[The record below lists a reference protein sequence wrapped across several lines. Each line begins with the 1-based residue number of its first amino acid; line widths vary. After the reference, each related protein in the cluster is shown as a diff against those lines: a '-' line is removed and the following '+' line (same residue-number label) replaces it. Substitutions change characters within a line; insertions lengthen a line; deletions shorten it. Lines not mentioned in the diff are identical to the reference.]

1 MSAIFG
7 TCLSRNAVVD
17 ERSMLRLAEATS
29 RYGVDETHI
38 FSQRQIGMGFQSFQ
52 THHRARL
59 EQQPLVDHL
68 GNILVL
74 DGRLDNYL
82 ELAAREGINGEAVS
96 DSALILKAFERWG
109 HACFSKL
116 VGDWA
121 LALWS
126 RKDHVL
132 YLARDHAG
140 SRTLYYSSVHG
151 ETRWST
157 NLETLLMN
165 GISPELDREY
175 IARTLSC
182 QAIRDLTPYKD
193 IRTVPPAHY
202 LAIRDGQG
210 TLRSHWR
217 WIADTA
223 ITYRSDTEY
232 DEHFLQLFRSAVQR
246 RFEPGGPILAEL
258 SGGMDSS
265 SIVCMAD
272 KIVCDSSDPS
282 NLINTVSYYD
292 DTEPDWDERP
302 YFISVEK
309 HRNKSGAHLD
319 CSSRTPSFEPL
330 ILPDRIYPY
339 PGADS
344 ASIEYAAK
352 FEERVGA
359 GRYRAILSGIGGDEL
374 LGGVPTPMPELANY
388 LRQGKIIR
396 LLSGSVAW
404 CMVERK
410 PLLHMLYDT
419 LTFTSS
425 LYRAPHADP
434 DTIPPWLSPE
444 ARRLCLRSQ
453 SYSQNPVKFL
463 TVNPSAL
470 DAGQTWWSLL
480 ETLPHLTPHLLGR
493 YEYRYPYL
501 DRDLVEFLHR
511 IPREQLVRP
520 GRRRLLMRRALN
532 GIVPTEI
539 LERKRKAFI
548 SHGPIIDLRNGQQK
562 ILNIFSNPLISDCGL
577 IDRDKF
583 LHAFHRGLTGDVKW
597 VGHLSKTIGM
607 ELWLKSLQFGR
618 GAARG
623 DTSSRVFFRKVL
635 SVSDRTQKLRAS
647 NART

>member
-7 TCLSRNAVVD
+7 TCLSQDAVVD

-29 RYGVDETHI
+29 RYAVDKPRV
-38 FSQRQIGMGFQSFQ
+38 FSQHRIGMGFQAFQ
-52 THHRARL
+52 THHRASL
-59 EQQPLVDHL
+59 EQQPVIDHL
-68 GNILVL
+68 GNVLVL
-74 DGRLDNYL
+74 DGRLDNYQ
-82 ELAAREGINGEAVS
+82 ELAARAGINGEAVS
-96 DSALILKAFERWG
+96 DSALILMTFERWG

-126 RKDHVL
+126 AKDNVL

-140 SRTLYYSSVHG
+140 SRTLYYSIVHG

-157 NLETLLMN
+157 SLETFFMN
-165 GISPELDREY
+165 DVPPELDREY
-175 IARTLSC
+175 MARTLSC

-193 IRTVPPAHY
+193 IRAVPPAHY
-202 LAIRDGQG
+202 LAIRDGQE

-217 WIADTA
+217 WIADSS
-223 ITYRSDTEY
+223 ITHRSDAEY
-232 DEHFLQLFRSAVQR
+232 DEHFLRLFRSAVQR

-272 KIVCDSSDPS
+272 RVVSDSSAPS
-282 NLINTVSYYD
+282 NLVDTVSYYD

-309 HRNKSGAHLD
+309 QRNKSGAHLD

-330 ILPDRIYPY
+330 ILPDRFYPY
-339 PGADS
+339 PGGDS
-344 ASIEYAAK
+344 TSLQYAAR
-352 FEERVGA
+352 FEERIGA

-374 LGGVPTPMPELANY
+374 LGGVPTPLPELANH
-388 LRQGKIIR
+388 LRQGRIFR
-396 LLSGSVAW
+396 LLSASVAW
-404 CMVERK
+404 SVVERK

-419 LTFTSS
+419 LAFTGN
-425 LYRAPHADP
+425 LYRRSHADP
-434 DTIPPWLSPE
+434 DTIAPWLSPE
-444 ARRLCLRSQ
+444 ARRLCLRSH
-453 SYSQNPVKFL
+453 SYPKNTGEFL
-463 TVNPSAL
+463 TASPGAL

-548 SHGPIIDLRNGQQK
+548 SHGPITDLRNSQEK
-562 ILNIFSNPLISDCGL
+562 IRNLFSNPLVADCGL

-583 LHAFHRGLTGDVKW
+583 LHAFHEGLAGDLKW
-597 VGHLSKTIGM
+597 VAHLSKTIEM
-607 ELWLKSLQFGR
+607 ELWLRGLQLQHER
-618 GAARG
+618 LEEVPQ
-623 DTSSRVFFRKVL
+623 DRVFFRKVL
-635 SVSDRTQKLRAS
+635 SVPDRTQKLRAS